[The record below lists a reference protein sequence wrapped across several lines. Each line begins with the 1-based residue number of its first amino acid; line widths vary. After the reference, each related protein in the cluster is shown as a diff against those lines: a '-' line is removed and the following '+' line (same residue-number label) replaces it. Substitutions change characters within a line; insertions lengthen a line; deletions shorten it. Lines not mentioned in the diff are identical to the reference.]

1 MKIKLT
7 VDTHF
12 CIVSR
17 YAKKRGGPNLAF
29 LELHNIHKSYFLGK
43 EEFPVLK
50 GIDLNFEL
58 GEFVSILGE
67 SGGGKSTLMN
77 IIGGL
82 DRDFNGEVRAD
93 GQLLDHKKEKQL
105 DDYRRGTIGYIYQ
118 SYNLISHL
126 NIVDNVLVS
135 LNMTDLNSRDKKQ
148 RATDL
153 LKQVGLGDQL
163 KKHPN
168 QLSGGQKQRV
178 AIARAL
184 ASNPQVIIADEP
196 TGALDSKNTAEVL
209 EILENIAA
217 EGKLVITVTHSQ
229 DVANYGTRIVRLADG
244 KIEDDTRLKP
254 AYETTA
260 EQPNIK
266 PKVLSAGASYKNAF
280 QHLSYN
286 FWRNSLIMLGTAIG
300 LFAVLLFSGIGN
312 GVNAFIQ
319 DQINSMINPN
329 SITVMKNPTGKKLS
343 NTEFQQQLAQF
354 ADDPTKLL
362 FSDQQV
368 KQLEKVKD
376 VDDVEAGYQ
385 LNSYTLS
392 YKNKNQTSSGIQT
405 WTKAFASDTIKSGHA
420 PKDNEIVIDK
430 AQAIAL
436 TSEKTYKKMLGQK
449 IKVTLPWIN
458 QSNQPVQ
465 VSAELTIA
473 GFADGG
479 QAGSITTTNYKTM
492 RNLLR
497 DAKADTRTNFISVN
511 VKDSNDVKAVANR
524 IRALKDNGKYNYGAV
539 TVGDILDTVNRYVS
553 IASIV
558 LAAIA
563 GISLIVSALMI
574 IVTMYMSVSERTKE
588 IGILRALG
596 ERKKDIRRLF
606 TAESVL
612 IGLFSAALALVLAY
626 AASLGLNHILY
637 GIVKFNMVQITPGN
651 IIFTIVAAIVISFIA
666 ALLPARKASRL
677 NPIDALSAD

>member
-1 MKIKLT
+1 M
-7 VDTHF
+7 
-12 CIVSR
+12 
-17 YAKKRGGPNLAF
+17 AF

-43 EEFPVLK
+43 EEFPVLN
-50 GIDLNFEL
+50 GIDLDFEL

-82 DRDFNGEVRAD
+82 DRNFEGEVRAD

-135 LNMTDLNSRDKKQ
+135 LNMTNLNNREKKD
-148 RATDL
+148 RAIEL

-184 ASNPQVIIADEP
+184 ASNPRVIIADEP

-209 EILENIAA
+209 EILEKIAA

-254 AYETTA
+254 AYKTTV
-260 EQPNIK
+260 EQPNVK

-329 SITVMKNPTGKKLS
+329 SITVMKNPAGKKMS
-343 NTEFQQQLAQF
+343 TAKFEQSMSQF
-354 ADDPTKLL
+354 ANDPSKLL
-362 FSDQQV
+362 LTDKEVNHLQNLKHV
-368 KQLEKVKD
+368 DKV
-376 VDDVEAGYQ
+376 EPGYQ
-385 LNSYTLS
+385 LSTYTLS
-392 YKNKNQTSSGIQT
+392 YNSKNANGSGFQT
-405 WTKAFASDTIKSGHA
+405 WTKAYASDTVKTGHA
-420 PKDNEIVIDK
+420 PKANQIVLDK
-430 AQAIAL
+430 AQAATL
-436 TSEKTYKKMLGQK
+436 TSTKKYKQLLGK
-449 IKVTLPWIN
+449 KVKLTLPWIDKN
-458 QSNQPVQ
+458 NHPVQ
-465 VSAELTIA
+465 VTAELTVV
-473 GFADGG
+473 GFTNGG
-479 QAGSITTTNYKTM
+479 QTGAITGTNYSTM
-492 RNLLR
+492 RHLLSN
-497 DAKADTRTNFISVN
+497 AKADTQANFVSVN
-511 VKDSNDVKAVANR
+511 VNNSKNVKSVAKK
-524 IRALKDNGKYNYGAV
+524 ITSIKDNGKYTFGAI
-539 TVGDILDTVNRYVS
+539 TVGDMLDTVNQYVS

-563 GISLIVSALMI
+563 GISLVVSALMI

-626 AASLGLNHILY
+626 AASLGLNHVLY
-637 GIVKFNMVQITPGN
+637 SIVKFNMVQITPGN
-651 IIFTIVAAIVISFIA
+651 IIFTVVAAIAISFIA